1 MSQQYDSKETALQ
14 MGMLMAGRVDLYK
27 KGDTFL
33 KLDEILENPQI
44 KVIPDETI
52 NQFGYT
58 HEKCTMI
65 EFDNERAEPIRIAS
79 TEFRDGFDLWIIEPA
94 SGCAIRV

>member
-1 MSQQYDSKETALQ
+1 MSQQYDSKKIALQ
-14 MGMLMAGRVDLYK
+14 TGMMFAGRVDLYK

-52 NQFGYT
+52 NQFGYS
-58 HEKCTMI
+58 HEECTMI
-65 EFDNERAEPIRIAS
+65 EFDNERAEPIRIA
-79 TEFRDGFDLWIIEPA
+79 TTTFRDGFDLWIIDPS
-94 SGCAIRV
+94 SGMAMRM